1 MEEFEKAISDK
12 LKNIQQVILLNTID
26 LDDSIRSD
34 VFSKFQSIKYKMLDT
49 KQFKE
54 QMNVDGAAAFYSQF
68 DNTVYIQNKDNAEVD
83 EVSLL
88 HEILHALTSS
98 AFDGNSLLNNASGF
112 KSLKTYN
119 INNSVLL
126 SSKLRGINEAAT
138 EYFAEKFMNA
148 KNTLFYPIE
157 VHIFSLIC
165 DECGYDKLKNAYFSN
180 NVAKLKNI
188 IKEGFNLKSEYLVDK
203 LLTDLDVFGVI
214 EGRSSMDYFKSL
226 PLVKNCYSTL
236 LQMKLCKMFA
246 QNTNLSGKELISN
259 FNVEEYLLQNVNLL
273 FKDFFEDFI
282 CDIANNKKVFLSLQ
296 DKLKDTMFY
305 TKLSLRFADAVM
317 NVNVDLIEEN
327 LKVFKNNALGI
338 LQQLCSENVY
348 CKKGEKIE
356 QYFQYSNSNLIKMFL
371 GTLHSF
377 NDKIDLTNLSEN
389 DKYQFIA
396 LALFNRYEKAEELY
410 THFYP
415 KDLVNFINSGVYDCD
430 TFFNP
435 KAMEY
440 ILGNIKDVKPIL
452 FKIKNFADAY
462 EVAKN
467 KNSSIEKTMEKI

>member
-1 MEEFEKAISDK
+1 MEDFQKIISDK
-12 LKNIQQVILLNTID
+12 IKNIQQVILQNTID
-26 LDDSIRSD
+26 LEDSIRSN
-34 VFSKFQSIKYKMLDT
+34 VFSKFQSIKYKMLDA
-49 KQFKE
+49 KEFKE
-54 QMNVDGAAAFYSQF
+54 LMNVEGAPAFYSQF
-68 DNTVYIQNKDNAEVD
+68 DNTVYIQNKGNEEVD
-83 EVSLL
+83 ETTLL
-88 HEILHALTSS
+88 HEILHALTSN
-98 AFDGNSLLNNASGF
+98 AFDTNTLSNNASGF
-112 KSLKTYN
+112 KTLKTYN

-126 SSKLRGINEAAT
+126 SSQLRGINEAAT
-138 EYFAEKFMNA
+138 QFFAEKFLNA

-188 IKEGFNLKSEYLVDK
+188 IKEGFNLESEYLVDK

-214 EGRSSMDYFKSL
+214 GNRSSVDYFKSL
-226 PLVKNCYSTL
+226 SLVKNCYSTL

-282 CDIANNKKVFLSLQ
+282 CDIANNKKVFLILQ
-296 DKLKDTMFY
+296 DKFKDTLFY
-305 TKLSLRFADAVM
+305 TKLSLRFADAIM
-317 NVNVDLIEEN
+317 NVDVDFIEEN
-327 LKVFKNNALGI
+327 LKVFRNNALGI
-338 LQQLCSENVY
+338 LQQLCSENIY
-348 CKKGEKIE
+348 YKKGEKTD
-356 QYFQYSNSNLIKMFL
+356 QYFQYSNSNLINMFL
-371 GTLHSF
+371 GTLHNL

-440 ILGNIKDVKPIL
+440 ILENIKDVKPTL
-452 FKIKNFADAY
+452 FTIKDFANAYKI
-462 EVAKN
+462 AKN
-467 KNSSIEKTMEKI
+467 KNLSLEKTM